1 MPFFKTKP
9 KRFEAHQ
16 WTGPGCVLDG
26 VQREWTEAGGYTYHV
41 VTAHGQRVYL
51 EPGDWIRAEPDGRGH
66 YPIKADIFPTLCD
79 PDESPPDA

>member
-1 MPFFKTKP
+1 
-9 KRFEAHQ
+9 
-16 WTGPGCVLDG
+16 
-26 VQREWTEAGGYTYHV
+26 